1 MSAKV
6 SVQVDVSPD
15 GSESTYAFTA
25 DNPLV
30 VDVAAGFPAPI
41 LFDNTS
47 DVAVTL
53 MATGGAF
60 VSGTS
65 IGLQPAS
72 QEGHQ
77 AQAQTEALGP
87 LEVSVEGCT
96 GTPLTIIPRYT
107 LTPSYNTPTPSITVA
122 VGAQVLIQSD
132 QGVNSFSTV
141 ETASGSAAALFVG
154 EPSDDIVS
162 FAGSQGTFTVA
173 AEAADP
179 TNDVSYTL
187 KAAVPP
193 LPGGEV
199 PMSGTIVVT
208 TTKKGKPNEV

>member
-6 SVQVDVSPD
+6 SVSVSGDAHNP
-15 GSESTYAFTA
+15 TYVFTA

-53 MATGGAF
+53 KATGDAF
-60 VSGTS
+60 VSGTA
-65 IGLQPAS
+65 IGLQPAP
-72 QEGHQ
+72 QEGHE

-87 LEVSVEGCT
+87 FEVSVEGCT

-132 QGVNSFSTV
+132 QGVNSFRTV
-141 ETASGSAAALFVG
+141 KTSSGSAATLFVD

-162 FAGSQGTFTVA
+162 FAGSQGMFTVA
-173 AEAADP
+173 TEAADP
-179 TNDVSYTL
+179 TEDVSYSVT
-187 KAAVPP
+187 AAVPP
-193 LPGGEV
+193 RPGADV
-199 PMSGTIVVT
+199 PMTGTIVVT
-208 TTKKGKPNEV
+208 TTKKGKPNQV